1 MVALLVSRFSIRIMQ
16 TSSKMRWP
24 SVLGV
29 GARVALVCGS
39 GPLDGEADVV
49 RAESHV
55 RALGWEPV
63 RGAHVLA
70 RRGYL
75 AGTDEER
82 AADLQWALD
91 DPSIDAVWCVR
102 GGYGMT
108 RIVTR
113 VSLSAFAVRPKP
125 VIGYSD
131 VTALHCA
138 IAARARVVTFHAHTA
153 RAELPWLSRDSLRAA
168 VTQSGEPCGGWP
180 EARVVRGGRVSGRL
194 AGGNL
199 SLLAALCGTP
209 DMMSGDSAIV
219 VLEDLHEPAYRVDR
233 MLRQLEQSGAF
244 GGCVGL
250 AVGQFTLVPE
260 DENADALT
268 IDALMD
274 ELAQRLG
281 VPCLGNLPIG
291 HITDQW
297 TVPLGALATLD
308 ADACALWTAD
318 GAGAG

>member
-1 MVALLVSRFSIRIMQ
+1 MQ
-16 TSSKMRWP
+16 TSSNVRWP
-24 SVLGV
+24 EIVGA

-39 GPLDGEADVV
+39 GPLAGEVDIV

-55 RALGWEPV
+55 RAFGWEPV

-75 AGTDEER
+75 AGSDEER
-82 AADLQWALD
+82 LADIQWALD
-91 DPSIDAVWCVR
+91 DPLVDAVWCVR
-102 GGYGMT
+102 GGYGMM
-108 RIVTR
+108 RIVSR
-113 VSLSAFAVRPKP
+113 LSLSAFAVRPKP

-138 IAARARVVTFHAHTA
+138 IAARARVVTFHGHTA
-153 RAELPWLSRDSLRAA
+153 RAELPWLSRDSLRVA
-168 VTQSGEPCGGWP
+168 VTRSGEPCGAWP
-180 EARVVRGGRVSGRL
+180 EARVVRGGRVTGRL

-209 DMMSGDSAIV
+209 DTMSADGAIV

-233 MLRQLEQSGAF
+233 MLRQLEQSGALR
-244 GGCVGL
+244 GCVGL
-250 AVGQFTLVPE
+250 AVGQFTLVPA

-268 IDALMD
+268 IDELID
-274 ELAQRLG
+274 ELARRLG

-291 HITDQW
+291 HIADQW

-308 ADACALWTAD
+308 AEACALWTAD
-318 GAGAG
+318 ARDGAA

>member
-1 MVALLVSRFSIRIMQ
+1 LE
-16 TSSKMRWP
+16 
-24 SVLGV
+24 
-29 GARVALVCGS
+29 
-39 GPLDGEADVV
+39 GEADVV

-55 RALGWEPV
+55 RAFGWEPV

-70 RRGYL
+70 RCGYF
-75 AGTDEER
+75 AGSDEER
-82 AADLQWALD
+82 VADVQWALD
-91 DPSIDAVWCVR
+91 DPLVDAVWCVR

-108 RIVTR
+108 RIVSR
-113 VSLSAFAVRPKP
+113 LSLSAFVVRPKP

-153 RAELPWLSRDSLRAA
+153 RAELPWLSRDSLWAA
-168 VTQSGEPCGGWP
+168 VTRSGEACGAWP
-180 EARVVRGGRVSGRL
+180 EARVVRGGRVTGRL

-209 DMMSGDSAIV
+209 DTMSADGAIV

-233 MLRQLEQSGAF
+233 MLRQLEQSGALR
-244 GGCVGL
+244 GCVGL
-250 AVGQFTLVPE
+250 AVGQFTLVPA

-268 IDALMD
+268 IDELMD

-291 HITDQW
+291 HIADQW

-308 ADACALWTAD
+308 ADGSALWTA
-318 GAGAG
+318 GGTAVE